1 MACVVRYALKLPA
14 DCLHHQPARGPR
26 HVRPLIASII
36 RYALGIARNGE
47 PAIRLH
53 AARPL
58 RAGEPV
64 SITYGEHTNAHFAL
78 YYGFVPQPSPFDEIE
93 VTISDVLAVTP
104 AELRGQPPLAG
115 WEAAVEAL
123 AGHEVLNGK
132 APSEPFSLRATAPD
146 TALFRALE
154 LLLGGEAAAAR
165 AIALVAAAIEE
176 ALWGGGASDSD
187 AEEAGIRADERLLE
201 SVSRDKLSEL
211 ARDTLSERGALLVRL
226 RLSRRR
232 LLASL
237 RVAMREAADALEDAA
252 DGAREVASAALAA
265 RLAAA
270 SPSVYPQLDALP
282 LDELQAWES
291 RQCDW
296 SQSSE
301 NGFV

>member
-1 MACVVRYALKLPA
+1 M
-14 DCLHHQPARGPR
+14 
-26 HVRPLIASII
+26 
-36 RYALGIARNGE
+36 
-47 PAIRLH
+47 H
-53 AARPL
+53 AAQPL

-64 SITYGEHTNAHFAL
+64 TITYGEHTNAHFAL

-104 AELRGQPPLAG
+104 AELRGQSPQAG

-132 APSEPFSLRATAPD
+132 APSEPFALRATAPD

-154 LLLGGEAAAAR
+154 LLLAGSSVGDRHLVVGDRHLAGSSVGGEAAAAR
-165 AIALVAAAIEE
+165 AIARVAAAIEE
-176 ALWGGGASDSD
+176 ALWGGGASDRD

-201 SVSRDKLSEL
+201 SCSRDKLSEL
-211 ARDTLSERGALLVRL
+211 ARDTLSERGASLSERGALLVRL

-237 RVAMREAADALEDAA
+237 RVAMHEAADALEDAA
-252 DGAREVASAALAA
+252 DGAHEVASAALAA

-270 SPSVYPQLDALP
+270 SPAVYPQLDALP

-296 SQSSE
+296 SRRS
-301 NGFV
+301 

>member
-1 MACVVRYALKLPA
+1 M
-14 DCLHHQPARGPR
+14 
-26 HVRPLIASII
+26 
-36 RYALGIARNGE
+36 
-47 PAIRLH
+47 H
-53 AARPL
+53 AAQPL

-64 SITYGEHTNAHFAL
+64 TITYGEHTNAHFAL

-104 AELRGQPPLAG
+104 AELRGQSPQAG

-132 APSEPFSLRATAPD
+132 APSEPFALRATAPD

-154 LLLGGEAAAAR
+154 VLLAGSSVGGEAAAAR

-176 ALWGGGASDSD
+176 ALWGGGASDRD

-201 SVSRDKLSEL
+201 SCSRDKLSKLARDTLSERGALDSEL

-237 RVAMREAADALEDAA
+237 RVAMHEAADALEDAA

-270 SPSVYPQLDALP
+270 SPAVYPQLDVVP

-296 SQSSE
+296 SRRS
-301 NGFV
+301 

>member
-1 MACVVRYALKLPA
+1 
-14 DCLHHQPARGPR
+14 
-26 HVRPLIASII
+26 
-36 RYALGIARNGE
+36 
-47 PAIRLH
+47 LH
-53 AARPL
+53 AAQPL

-64 SITYGEHTNAHFAL
+64 TITYGEHTNAHFAL

-104 AELRGQPPLAG
+104 AELRGQSPQAG

-132 APSEPFSLRATAPD
+132 APSEPFALRATAPD

-154 LLLGGEAAAAR
+154 VLLAGSSVGGKAAAAR
-165 AIALVAAAIEE
+165 AIARVAAAIEE
-176 ALWGGGASDSD
+176 ALWGGGASDRD

-201 SVSRDKLSEL
+201 SCSRDKLSELARDTLSERGALDSELARDTLSKRGALDSEL

-237 RVAMREAADALEDAA
+237 RVAMHEAADALEDAA
-252 DGAREVASAALAA
+252 DGAHEVASAALAA

-270 SPSVYPQLDALP
+270 SPSVYPQLDVLP

-296 SQSSE
+296 SRRS
-301 NGFV
+301 

>member
-1 MACVVRYALKLPA
+1 MPLIACDVRYAF
-14 DCLHHQPARGPR
+14 
-26 HVRPLIASII
+26 
-36 RYALGIARNGE
+36 GIARNGE
-47 PAIRLH
+47 PTIRLH
-53 AARPL
+53 AAQPL

-64 SITYGEHTNAHFAL
+64 TITYGEHTNAHFAL

-104 AELRGQPPLAG
+104 AELRGQSPLAG

-132 APSEPFSLRATAPD
+132 APSEPFALRATAPD

-154 LLLGGEAAAAR
+154 LLLAGSSHGRSFGGEAAAAR

-176 ALWGGGASDSD
+176 ALWGGGASDRD
-187 AEEAGIRADERLLE
+187 AEEAGIRSDERLLE
-201 SVSRDKLSEL
+201 CCSRDKLSEL

-237 RVAMREAADALEDAA
+237 RVAMHEAADALEDAA
-252 DGAREVASAALAA
+252 DGAHEVASAALAA

-270 SPSVYPQLDALP
+270 SPSVYPQLDVLP

-296 SQSSE
+296 SDGS
-301 NGFV
+301 

>member
-1 MACVVRYALKLPA
+1 M
-14 DCLHHQPARGPR
+14 
-26 HVRPLIASII
+26 
-36 RYALGIARNGE
+36 
-47 PAIRLH
+47 
-53 AARPL
+53 
-58 RAGEPV
+58 

-78 YYGFVPQPSPFDEIE
+78 YSGFVPQPSPFDEIE

-154 LLLGGEAAAAR
+154 LLLAGSSLGGEAAAAR
-165 AIALVAAAIEE
+165 AIALVTAAIEE

-187 AEEAGIRADERLLE
+187 AEEAGIRADERLLESVSRPISELE

-296 SQSSE
+296 SDGSSAVAE
-301 NGFV
+301 

>member
-1 MACVVRYALKLPA
+1 
-14 DCLHHQPARGPR
+14 
-26 HVRPLIASII
+26 
-36 RYALGIARNGE
+36 
-47 PAIRLH
+47 LH
-53 AARPL
+53 AAQPL

-64 SITYGEHTNAHFAL
+64 TITYGEHTNAHFAL

-104 AELRGQPPLAG
+104 AELRGQSPLAG

-132 APSEPFSLRATAPD
+132 APSEPFALRATAPD

-154 LLLGGEAAAAR
+154 ILLAGSSVGGEAAAAR

-176 ALWGGGASDSD
+176 ALWGGGASDRD

-201 SVSRDKLSEL
+201 SCSRDKLSELARDTLSEL

-237 RVAMREAADALEDAA
+237 RVAMHEAADALEDAA
-252 DGAREVASAALAA
+252 DGAHEVASAALAA

-270 SPSVYPQLDALP
+270 SPAVYPQLDVLP

-296 SQSSE
+296 SRRS
-301 NGFV
+301 